1 MVGVFTDQFNEK
13 VGENT
18 NLRQN
23 IFALQMLIIS
33 SAVCKTAP
41 AGRTTETNSFCY
53 KHLTFSRSI
62 KTKIEIQRKN
72 DTEGITC

>member
-23 IFALQMLIIS
+23 IFALQMPIIS
-33 SAVCKTAP
+33 SAVCKTP
-41 AGRTTETNSFCY
+41 AGSDLQSESFTIRICNPIFTM
-53 KHLTFSRSI
+53 LTI
-62 KTKIEIQRKN
+62 KQIY
-72 DTEGITC
+72 